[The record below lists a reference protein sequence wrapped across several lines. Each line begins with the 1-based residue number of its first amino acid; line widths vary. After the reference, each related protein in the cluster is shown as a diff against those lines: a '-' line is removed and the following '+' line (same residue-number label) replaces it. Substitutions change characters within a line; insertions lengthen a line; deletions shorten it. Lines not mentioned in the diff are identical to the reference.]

1 MAKVTTLD
9 ISSTRERTIIDMRK
23 VGWKDVAVLG
33 KYHYTHAR
41 KQLPSHTHRKMMEI
55 CFCSKGEQLYEVNG
69 EYYTIK
75 GGDIFI
81 TYPGEWHGTGV
92 YGEEKGELYWMIIH
106 LDETKKHEPFLHFE
120 KDLAREWR
128 KQLLAL
134 PRHFKGNRQMKIRLE
149 KIFSLYAGR
158 KQLINRISMQQH
170 VADFLLDV
178 INSSKTIG
186 NTQKTGRLEKMNR
199 YIQEHIDEPISLSE
213 LAELTDL
220 SLSRFKAWCKEETG
234 STPLDHILRAKIKV
248 AKQQL
253 QKKKT
258 TIASVA
264 YETGFQ
270 NPQYF
275 ATVFKRFT
283 GSTPGEYR
291 TAACRLMTDYL

>member
-1 MAKVTTLD
+1 MAGITKLD
-9 ISSTRERTIIDMRK
+9 ISSTRERTIIDLRK
-23 VGWKDVAVLG
+23 MGWKDVSVLG

-41 KQLPSHTHRKMMEI
+41 KQLPSHTHRQMMEI

-92 YGEEKGELYWMIIH
+92 YGEEKGELYWMILHI
-106 LDETKKHEPFLHFE
+106 DERRKSQPFLHFE
-120 KDLAREWR
+120 KQLAREWR
-128 KQLLAL
+128 KQLVSL
-134 PRHFKGNRQMKIRLE
+134 PRHFKGNRQMKITLD
-149 KIFSLYAGR
+149 KVFSLYAGR
-158 KQLINRISMQQH
+158 KQLINRIAMQQQ
-170 VADFLLDV
+170 VADFLLNV
-178 INSSKTIG
+178 IHCSTSKV
-186 NTQKTGRLEKMNR
+186 NTQKTDRLERMNR
-199 YIQEHIDEPISLSE
+199 YIHDHIDEPITLRE
-213 LAELTDL
+213 LAELTGL

-234 STPLDHILRAKIKV
+234 STPLDHILRAKIKW
-248 AKQQL
+248 ARQQL

-270 NPQYF
+270 HPQYF

-283 GSTPGEYR
+283 GQTPTEYKR
-291 TAACRLMTDYL
+291 DYTD

>member
-1 MAKVTTLD
+1 MIKQPALD
-9 ISSTRERTIIDMRK
+9 ISSTGERTIIDLRK
-23 VGWKDVAVLG
+23 AGWKEVAVLG

-41 KQLPSHTHRKMMEI
+41 KQLPSHTHHQMMEI

-92 YGEEKGELYWMIIH
+92 YGEEKGELYWMIINV
-106 LDETKKHEPFLHFE
+106 DGKNSGSFLHFNSE
-120 KDLAREWR
+120 LAREWR
-128 KQLLAL
+128 KQLLQL
-134 PRHFKGNRQMKIRLE
+134 PRHFKGNRLMKIGLE
-149 KIFSLYAGR
+149 KIFSLHAEKKSR
-158 KQLINRISMQQH
+158 INRIYMQQQ

-178 INSSKTIG
+178 ISSSRTPG
-186 NTQKTGRLEKMNR
+186 NTQKTERLENMNR
-199 YIQEHIDEPISLSE
+199 YIQEHIDERITLSE
-213 LAELTDL
+213 LAELTGL

-248 AKQQL
+248 AKQKL
-253 QKKKT
+253 QRKKT

-264 YETGFQ
+264 YEMGFQ

-283 GSTPGEYR
+283 GTTPGEYR
-291 TAACRLMTDYL
+291 KNL